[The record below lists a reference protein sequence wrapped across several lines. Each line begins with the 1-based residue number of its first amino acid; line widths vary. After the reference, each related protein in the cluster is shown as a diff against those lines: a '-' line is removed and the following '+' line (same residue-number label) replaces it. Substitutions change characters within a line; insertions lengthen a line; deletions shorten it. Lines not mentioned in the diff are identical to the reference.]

1 MWCSTRPSCRR
12 KRSSKS
18 RSSSSGGGRQRTCP
32 PFEAIRGDGGC
43 GAPRLRCDGCDGG
56 RAAGRGDADSRCSA
70 VGLQRGQQGF
80 VASGD
85 CCSVGD
91 GDGSSVTK
99 ESRGRTLRW
108 HGQAQKV
115 DDLRPQER
123 PLEGETLR
131 VGDGSGVLCAGDVE
145 VLLQDFQTGG
155 ESVVL
160 VAVVDLV
167 VLSVV
172 GLGAPSV
179 PRVAGDEVV
188 DEAFV
193 VRPR

>member
-1 MWCSTRPSCRR
+1 
-12 KRSSKS
+12 
-18 RSSSSGGGRQRTCP
+18 
-32 PFEAIRGDGGC
+32 
-43 GAPRLRCDGCDGG
+43 
-56 RAAGRGDADSRCSA
+56 
-70 VGLQRGQQGF
+70 
-80 VASGD
+80 
-85 CCSVGD
+85 
-91 GDGSSVTK
+91 VTK